1 MRIAPILEGA
11 GRGAIVARVLVLVL
25 GLSAAATSAGAGRE
39 GPPGLRE
46 AYAQRLVDGNE
57 ERLGLDASTRAR
69 IDEISRAA
77 RERRLLRA
85 ERLRELH
92 RELEQ
97 LLDRELVDETA
108 VMRQAERVGEARVE
122 LEKLRLLTLLRIRAL
137 LTPEQRRKLLE
148 IHRERR
154 SGLRER
160 LRERRRGS
168 EPISGVLVD

>member
-11 GRGAIVARVLVLVL
+11 GRGAIVARVLVLAL
-25 GLSAAATSAGAGRE
+25 GLCAAAASAGAGRE
-39 GPPGLRE
+39 GSPGPRE
-46 AYAQRLVDGNE
+46 AHAQRLVDGNA

-77 RERRLLRA
+77 RERRRPRA

-97 LLDRELVDETA
+97 LLDREPVDEAA
-108 VMRQAERVGEARVE
+108 VLRQAERIGEARVE

-137 LTPEQRRKLLE
+137 LTPEQRRMLLE
-148 IHRERR
+148 IHREGRP
-154 SGLRER
+154 GLRER
-160 LRERRRGS
+160 LRERRSGS
-168 EPISGVLVD
+168 EPGPRGP